1 MAVTCYHSI
10 GKAQIG
16 GYLEP
21 WGFQPSL
28 TTPPDLGLVRET
40 VSKNTM
46 GCSWRTTKLTSGLH
60 IYVNI
65 CASISQID
73 LQQHGHA
80 HTNKDETNKYKCF
93 VCGREYE
100 ATDHKDWSLVLFL
113 SWGNKTRHRSI
124 QI

>member
-40 VSKNTM
+40 VSKNKM
-46 GCSWRTTKLTSGLH
+46 GCSWRTKLTSGLH
-60 IYVNI
+60 IHVNI

-80 HTNKDETNKYKCF
+80 HINKDKTNISALSVAESMK
-93 VCGREYE
+93 
-100 ATDHKDWSLVLFL
+100 ATDHNDWSLLLFL